1 MANSTSNPSQLG
13 LKAAALFEALKGL
26 LVILAGL
33 GLLAFVHRDA
43 QAFAERLVLHL
54 HLNPAR
60 HYPRVFIEAAGRL
73 TDARLWLFA
82 TGAFAYSALRFTE
95 AYGLWRAK
103 PWAQWIGIVSGGV
116 YLPVEVIALVR
127 RPTILKAALLVLNA
141 LLVAYLSVIRYR
153 QSRESRLRI
162 RSDQRRYERRL

>member
-1 MANSTSNPSQLG
+1 MANNISNPPQVG
-13 LKAAALFEALKGL
+13 LEAAALFEALKGL

-33 GLLAFVHRDA
+33 GLLAFAHHNA
-43 QAFAERLVLHL
+43 QAFAERLVLQL

-73 TDARLWLFA
+73 TDARIWLLA
-82 TGAFAYSALRFTE
+82 TGAFAYSALRFAE
-95 AYGLWRAK
+95 AYGLWRAR

-127 RPTILKAALLVLNA
+127 RPTILKATLLILNA
-141 LLVAYLSVIRYR
+141 LLVAYLSVFRFR
-153 QSRESRLRI
+153 QSRESRRRT
-162 RSDQRRYERRL
+162 RSD

>member
-1 MANSTSNPSQLG
+1 MANSTSNPPQIG
-13 LKAAALFEALKGL
+13 LKAAAVFEALKGL

-43 QAFAERLVLHL
+43 QAFAERLVLNL

-60 HYPRVFIEAAGRL
+60 HYPRIFIEAAGRL
-73 TDARLWLFA
+73 TDARIWLFA
-82 TGAFAYSALRFTE
+82 TGAFAYSALRFAE
-95 AYGLWRAK
+95 AYGLWRAR
-103 PWAQWIGIVSGGV
+103 PWAEWIGIVSGSV

-127 RPTILKAALLVLNA
+127 RPTIFKAALLVLNA

-153 QSRESRLRI
+153 QSRESRWQI
-162 RSDQRRYERRL
+162 RSN

>member
-1 MANSTSNPSQLG
+1 MANSTSNPPQIG
-13 LKAAALFEALKGL
+13 LKAAAVFEALKGL

-43 QAFAERLVLHL
+43 QAFAERLVLNL

-60 HYPRVFIEAAGRL
+60 HYPRIFIEAAGRL
-73 TDARLWLFA
+73 TDARIWLFA
-82 TGAFAYSALRFTE
+82 TGAFAYSALRFAE
-95 AYGLWRAK
+95 AYGLWRAR
-103 PWAQWIGIVSGGV
+103 PWAEWIGIVSGSV

-127 RPTILKAALLVLNA
+127 RPTIFKAALLVLNA

-153 QSRESRLRI
+153 QSRESR
-162 RSDQRRYERRL
+162 

>member
-1 MANSTSNPSQLG
+1 MANSASDPPQPG
-13 LKAAALFEALKGL
+13 LKAAALFEALRGL

-43 QAFAERLVLHL
+43 QAFAERLVFHL

-73 TDARLWLFA
+73 TDARIWLLA
-82 TGAFAYSALRFTE
+82 TGAFAYSALRFAE
-95 AYGLWRAK
+95 AYGLWRAR

>member
-1 MANSTSNPSQLG
+1 MANSTSNPPQVG
-13 LKAAALFEALKGL
+13 LKAAAVFEALKGL

-43 QAFAERLVLHL
+43 QAFAERLVLNL

-60 HYPRVFIEAAGRL
+60 HYPRIFIEAAGRL
-73 TDARLWLFA
+73 TDARIWLFA
-82 TGAFAYSALRFTE
+82 TGAFAYSALRFAE
-95 AYGLWRAK
+95 AYGLWRAR
-103 PWAQWIGIVSGGV
+103 PWAEWIGIVSGSV

-153 QSRESRLRI
+153 QSRESR
-162 RSDQRRYERRL
+162 

>member
-1 MANSTSNPSQLG
+1 MVNDTSNHSPVG

-26 LVILAGL
+26 FVILAGV

-43 QAFAERLVLHL
+43 QAFAEKLVLHL

-73 TDARLWLFA
+73 TNARLWLLA
-82 TGAFAYSALRFTE
+82 TGAFAYSALRFAE
-95 AYGLWRAK
+95 AYGLWLAR
-103 PWAQWIGIVSGGV
+103 PWAEWIAIMSGGV

-127 RPTILKAALLVLNA
+127 RPTILKAVLLGANA

-153 QSRESRLRI
+153 QSRESGSRR
-162 RSDQRRYERRL
+162 RSN

>member
-1 MANSTSNPSQLG
+1 MSRFGAQRTATPHLLRSAVFLSAIQRIHRDRARNRPIFKTALPFGHNAFSILVSLFSQRSMANGTSHSPRVG

-60 HYPRVFIEAAGRL
+60 HYPRIFIEAAGRL
-73 TDARLWLFA
+73 TDARIWLF
-82 TGAFAYSALRFTE
+82 
-95 AYGLWRAK
+95 
-103 PWAQWIGIVSGGV
+103 
-116 YLPVEVIALVR
+116 
-127 RPTILKAALLVLNA
+127 
-141 LLVAYLSVIRYR
+141 
-153 QSRESRLRI
+153 
-162 RSDQRRYERRL
+162 